1 MNDIFNRLF
10 RINGEIINRFVQIN
24 NPKGDIRMKIFTQR
38 AIREFKQHLLDEEK
52 SPATITKY
60 LRDIATFAVWLGRRN
75 ADKAAVLEYKE
86 LLISRFAPSSVNSIL
101 SSLNSFFDYHELYGL
116 KVKHL
121 KLQRQIF
128 ATKNAELTRAEYKR
142 LLAAAQDSGNRR
154 LNLLM
159 QTICATGIRVSELQY
174 ITIDAIKAG
183 KATIRL
189 KGKMRVVIIPHEL
202 CKMLK
207 KYAAEQKITDGSIF
221 VSRSG
226 KPLDRSNI
234 WKLMKALCDLA
245 GVARDKVF
253 PHNLRHLFARTY
265 YSIQKDIVRL
275 ADILGHSSVNT
286 TRIYT
291 MESGEIHRRQIQ
303 GLGLL
308 KYS

>member
-1 MNDIFNRLF
+1 MT
-10 RINGEIINRFVQIN
+10 
-24 NPKGDIRMKIFTQR
+24 KITCR
-38 AIREFKQHLLDEEK
+38 AIREFKQHLLNEEK
-52 SPATITKY
+52 SPATIAKY
-60 LRDIATFAVWLGRRN
+60 LHDIAAFVAWLGGRN
-75 ADKAAVLEYKE
+75 ADKTAVLEYKE
-86 LLISRFAPSSVNSIL
+86 MLISRFAPSSVNSIL
-101 SSLNSFFDYHELYGL
+101 SSLNSFFDYRELYGL

-121 KLQRQIF
+121 KIQRQIF
-128 ATKNAELTRAEYKR
+128 AKREAELTRAEYQR
-142 LLAAAQDSGNRR
+142 LLAAARDDGNRR

-174 ITIDAIKAG
+174 ITAEAIKAG

-207 KYAAEQKITDGSIF
+207 KYAAEQKITEGSIF
-221 VSRSG
+221 VSKNG

-234 WKLMKALCDLA
+234 WKLMKALCESA
-245 GVARDKVF
+245 GVERSKVF

-265 YSIQKDIVRL
+265 YSMQKDIVRL

-303 GLGLL
+303 RLGLL
-308 KYS
+308 QDF